1 MDLYALLRLPV
12 DMLSLPYEL
21 FKETFGKFLNILKQM
36 EKEGNIRL
44 QSELYHLEIDDI
56 IKHGIK
62 HLGTFHAVLPLKFG
76 NKGNILAKNPM
87 LVYYYHNRLSG
98 FHIEDKITWDQE
110 KIHQA
115 QENFQE
121 PV

>member
-1 MDLYALLRLPV
+1 MQK
-12 DMLSLPYEL
+12 EL
-21 FKETFGKFLNILKQM
+21 HTL
-36 EKEGNIRL
+36 
-44 QSELYHLEIDDI
+44 ELDEI

-76 NKGNILAKNPM
+76 SKDNILPKNPM

-98 FHIEDKITWDQE
+98 YHIEDMINWDQE
-110 KIHQA
+110 KIHEA
-115 QENFQE
+115 QENLQE